1 MSIKLIKN
9 CVPKGKLKKRISLIY
24 RCQNHN
30 ESLLLL
36 FLSVL
41 IGKGRPGTKTG
52 CGESLLHNLKVSY
65 ISKYDLFF

>member
-24 RCQNHN
+24 RCQHHN

-41 IGKGRPGTKTG
+41 IGRGQAQKQVV
-52 CGESLLHNLKVSY
+52 EKV
-65 ISKYDLFF
+65 FFTT

>member
-24 RCQNHN
+24 RCQHHN

-41 IGKGRPGTKTG
+41 IGKGGQAQKQVV
-52 CGESLLHNLKVSY
+52 EKV
-65 ISKYDLFF
+65 FFTT